1 MGLVTA
7 QVIKTKTSIGGNVD
21 PDKFMHLLDDV
32 EVLILEPSIGTALY
46 DKIVTDY
53 NEGGTNNLAGDYLE
67 MYNKYIVP
75 ILCYSV
81 FSQYLRDGFI
91 LAQNTG
97 IYENAPDNKQGAELG
112 NVQYVSKSNSAKADV
127 YLERLERYLC
137 DKNITEYSNSQPEN
151 YDINPREVNTI
162 SGWFLPKSEP
172 NEDLIYVNGGSGE
185 SGDFL
190 ELDRGG
196 NLTLD

>member
-7 QVIKTKTSIGGNVD
+7 QVIKTRTSIGGNVD
-21 PDKFMHLLDDV
+21 ADKFMHLLDDV
-32 EVLILEPSIGTALY
+32 EVLVLEPAIGTALY
-46 DKIVTDY
+46 EKIVTDY
-53 NEGGTNNLAGDYLE
+53 NEGGTNNLADEYLE

-81 FSQYLRDGFI
+81 YAQYLRDGFI

-97 IYENAPDNKQGAELG
+97 IYENAPDNKSGAELG
-112 NVQYVSKSNSAKADV
+112 NVQYVAKSNNAKADV
-127 YLERLERYLC
+127 YLERLDRYLC
-137 DKNITEYSNSQPEN
+137 DKNIPEYDNTQPN
-151 YDINPREVNTI
+151 DYDINPREVNTI
-162 SGWFLPKSEP
+162 SGWFLRPTYPSDEQ
-172 NEDLIYVNGGSGE
+172 IIISGGE

-196 NLTLD
+196 NLELD